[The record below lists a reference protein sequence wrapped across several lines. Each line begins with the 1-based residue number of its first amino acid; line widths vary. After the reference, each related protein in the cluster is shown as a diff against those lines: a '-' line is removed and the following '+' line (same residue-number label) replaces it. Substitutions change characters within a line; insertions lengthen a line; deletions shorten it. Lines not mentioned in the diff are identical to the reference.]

1 MILIHSPSTA
11 SNCELF
17 DFLGFV
23 QFEFF
28 IFLAYGF
35 VYDAAC
41 THGVRQESSALFCT
55 CCTYGKGD
63 YSIQDDDG

>member
-28 IFLAYGF
+28 IFFFGHTVLF
-35 VYDAAC
+35 VTQHARM
-41 THGVRQESSALFCT
+41 VS
-55 CCTYGKGD
+55 
-63 YSIQDDDG
+63 